1 MNEEEQ
7 EYENHALKEST
18 INEEKQEHED
28 DVVVPT
34 MMNGV
39 LGVNL
44 HDLTRI
50 DKANATTTD
59 MEDDVSEENEIGK
72 EAGKLLGLNS
82 FKARYPT

>member
-7 EYENHALKEST
+7 EYENHALKGST

-59 MEDDVSEENEIGK
+59 MEDDVSEGNEIGK
-72 EAGKLLGLNS
+72 KAGKLLSLNF
-82 FKARYPT
+82 FKAQYPT